1 MESKKILPK
10 IKMFMWLLENNLLL
24 TKNNMAKKGWI
35 EDLSCCFC
43 NQPESID
50 LLDLLWAWPIY

>member
-35 EDLSCCFC
+35 EDLSCIIT
-43 NQPESID
+43 NPRVWWG

>member
-1 MESKKILPK
+1 V
-10 IKMFMWLLENNLLL
+10 WLLENNLLL

-35 EDLSCCFC
+35 GDLSCCFC

-50 LLDLLWAWPIY
+50 QLFFAARLLG